1 MRPQRSHWPLIEV
14 QALLTARL
22 VTTRETPRLA
32 SELAGTEW
40 QSRAPFATGRVYSWT
55 SPPSGLDAASEE
67 LVFDAIDRLIEGKTA
82 IRDRLL
88 ALNYPA
94 GAPGSV
100 VQDGRIVESG
110 SHEPLLGPGGL
121 YARL

>member
-1 MRPQRSHWPLIEV
+1 MRHQGSHWPLIEV
-14 QALLTARL
+14 QAFAHGRL
-22 VTTRETPRLA
+22 GKTQETLRLA
-32 SELAGTEW
+32 AELAGTEW
-40 QSRAPFATGRVYSWT
+40 QSRAPFATRRVYSWT

-88 ALNYPA
+88 ALDYPA
-94 GAPGSV
+94 GALGFV
-100 VQDGRIVESG
+100 VQDGRIVERG
-110 SHEPLLGPGGL
+110 SHEPLLGPGSL

>member
-1 MRPQRSHWPLIEV
+1 M
-14 QALLTARL
+14 LTAGL
-22 VTTRETPRLA
+22 VQRRKHCAWRPSLLA
-32 SELAGTEW
+32 QNGNYVRHSRHAGCIH
-40 QSRAPFATGRVYSWT
+40 T

-88 ALNYPA
+88 ALDHPA
-94 GAPGSV
+94 GALGSV

-121 YARL
+121 YASL